1 MVAKCSRDAII
12 HASGLG
18 ETLARTSIE
27 LKSALDFVAPHL
39 GGGITWMP
47 SKHLTRFQNSD
58 GNSVSTYAMTQ
69 GRQWAE
75 ISSLDHERRVQAA
88 APIIAMVAR
97 L

>member
-1 MVAKCSRDAII
+1 MVTKCSRDAII
-12 HASGLG
+12 HASGLDG
-18 ETLARTSIE
+18 TLARTSIG
-27 LKSALDFVAPHL
+27 LKSALASVAHHP

-47 SKHLTRFQNSD
+47 NKHLTRFQNSD

-69 GRQWAE
+69 GRQWAG

>member
-1 MVAKCSRDAII
+1 
-12 HASGLG
+12 
-18 ETLARTSIE
+18 
-27 LKSALDFVAPHL
+27 
-39 GGGITWMP
+39 
-47 SKHLTRFQNSD
+47 
-58 GNSVSTYAMTQ
+58 VSTYAMTQ